1 MRRFGRRVVAF
12 YRFCLLPTAGGKVA
26 GRHVMVPALLR
37 CPVVKQVIG
46 QPRIV
51 RAVIYAV
58 IVDVRQEVL
67 AAVDA
72 AQRPLFAYGLLR
84 HSVRQHMGVY
94 AVGIFAAPHVDND
107 FRLRVGIEQPAAEI
121 DAEAAEVL
129 KIVYLV
135 LVILGECAV

>member
-1 MRRFGRRVVAF
+1 
-12 YRFCLLPTAGGKVA
+12 
-26 GRHVMVPALLR
+26 
-37 CPVVKQVIG
+37 
-46 QPRIV
+46 
-51 RAVIYAV
+51 
-58 IVDVRQEVL
+58 
-67 AAVDA
+67 
-72 AQRPLFAYGLLR
+72 
-84 HSVRQHMGVY
+84 MGVY